1 MEGLSARI
9 SGFGAGSEAAAM
21 KAERSAR
28 WSILSAGKW
37 AHMLGLDK
45 AIAYTVGARVCSIV
59 GSVGT
64 VLLIVHFLSPVEQGY
79 YYTLLSLVNLQVVF
93 ELGFSVVI
101 LQLAAHECIHL
112 SLPHDGSIAGSET
125 AHARLASIFQ
135 KTVRWYLAASALMI
149 LVLPIAGAFFFSR
162 RTGSGAGVAWQGPWA
177 VAVVSCVAL
186 FFLNPLSS
194 FIEGCGEVRQVAGM
208 RLCQAAGGI
217 AAAWITLILHHGLYA
232 PAMVMGVYIVVA
244 LAFLWKRHR
253 LLLGLLRYGS
263 GAAAVSWRE
272 EVWSFQWKIGVSSL
286 CSYFT
291 IQVFI
296 PALFLLRGPTE
307 AGQMG
312 MSISIAG
319 YLWTVVLA
327 WMSTKA
333 TPFGQMIARGEF
345 DRLDRSFFRTL
356 WQAVAVLGALL
367 IACMFGVLAIQH
379 VMPKV
384 AVRMV
389 SPRLFALLLLTA
401 LSTFVVQSEAVYLR
415 ARKREPFL
423 VQSLC
428 VAALTLLGVVALIPR
443 WGVAGSTVTYFIS
456 SGVIAIISAT
466 AIFQK
471 WRGAE
476 HMRRRM
482 ALAC

>member
-1 MEGLSARI
+1 MT
-9 SGFGAGSEAAAM
+9 
-21 KAERSAR
+21 AERLGPWVVHMAE
-28 WSILSAGKW
+28 KW
-37 AHMLGLDK
+37 ANMLGLDR
-45 AIAYTVGARVCSIV
+45 AIAYTVGARICSIL

-79 YYTLLSLVNLQVVF
+79 YYTLLSLVNLQVIF

-112 SLPHDGSIAGSET
+112 RIRKDGGIEGSEI
-125 AHARLASIFQ
+125 AHARLASVFQ
-135 KTVRWYLAASALMI
+135 KTVRWYLGAAILMFLI
-149 LVLPIAGAFFFSR
+149 LPVIGMFFFSGR
-162 RTGSGAGVAWQGPWA
+162 ANHSAEIAWQAPWA
-177 VAVVSCVAL
+177 TTVVFCVVL

-194 FIEGCGEVRQVAGM
+194 FVEGCGEVRQVAGM
-208 RLCQAAGGI
+208 RLGQAVGGM
-217 AAAWITLILHHGLYA
+217 AAAWITLILHRGLYA
-232 PAMVMGVYIVVA
+232 PAMVIGAYIVVA
-244 LAFLWKRHR
+244 SGFLWKRHR
-253 LLLGLLRYGS
+253 MLLGLLRCGS
-263 GAAAVSWRE
+263 GTAAVSWRI

-307 AGQMG
+307 AGKMG

-356 WQAVAVLGALL
+356 WQAVAVLGALV
-367 IACMFGVLAIQH
+367 IACMSGVLAIQH
-379 VMPKV
+379 VLPKV
-384 AVRMV
+384 AARMV
-389 SPRLFALLLLTA
+389 PPPLFALLLLTA

-423 VQSLC
+423 IQSLG
-428 VAALTLLGVVALIPR
+428 VAAVTLLGVAVLVPR
-443 WGVAGSTVTYFIS
+443 WGVAGSTLTYFIS
-456 SGVIAIISAT
+456 SGVIAIVSAT
-466 AIFQK
+466 AIFQR
-471 WRGAE
+471 WRRVE
-476 HMRRRM
+476 HTGRDVAM
-482 ALAC
+482 AVLEA